1 MTVIIKNAIILNIIH
16 TIFNLRKHF
25 YCKVARIDGL
35 WVYKAFLILFLNTLY
50 CTLSKINI
58 INSE

>member
-35 WVYKAFLILFLNTLY
+35 WVYKAFLNTLH
-50 CTLSKINI
+50 CTLSKIKI
-58 INSE
+58 TNSE